1 MYHAVT
7 LENHEAC
14 GHVHV
19 PYGAFAAQ
27 LQWLYENGYETIT
40 VSEIGDPRQ
49 SDAKKV
55 VLTFDDGYYSL
66 YHLVTP
72 LLKRYR
78 FSATLFL
85 TTYPVGAANYDVL
98 PALEKEFPEGDRPL
112 TWQELEEMEHS
123 CWDIQAHGHQHLVH
137 NTLGLHALT
146 AEIEKSKTVIER
158 HLNKAVRFYAF
169 PYGRY
174 NHPCLRITRELGFV
188 KVFTVQPAL
197 ARFSSNRFRM
207 PRIEVNRYVTM
218 EQFAHKVCTGF
229 GSRGEQLRWF
239 VLQFVYRNVK
249 WKDRIRAIYRKIRK

>member
-7 LENHEAC
+7 TENHNAC

-19 PYGAFAAQ
+19 PYEAFASQ

-40 VSEIGDPRQ
+40 VSEINQARQ

-66 YHLVTP
+66 YDLVTP
-72 LLKRYR
+72 LLKQYR

-85 TTYPVGAANYDVL
+85 TTFPVGADSYDVL
-98 PALEKEFPEGDRPL
+98 PRLEKEYPEDDRPL
-112 TWQELEEMEHS
+112 TWKELEEMEHS

-146 AEIEKSKTVIER
+146 VEIERSKAAIEF
-158 HLNKAVRFYAF
+158 HLDKEVRYYAF

-174 NHPCLRITRELGFV
+174 NHHCLDVLQELGFV
-188 KVFTVQPAL
+188 KVFTVQPGL
-197 ARFSSNRFRM
+197 ARFSVNGYRI
-207 PRIEVNRYVTM
+207 PRIEINRNVTP
-218 EQFAHKVCTGF
+218 EVFARKVRTGF
-229 GSRGEQLRWF
+229 GCGKERLQWF
-239 VLQFVYRNVK
+239 FLQAVYKNVK
-249 WKDRIRAIYRKIRK
+249 WKDRIRTIYRKLRK

>member
-7 LENHEAC
+7 SVNHDAC

-19 PYGAFAAQ
+19 PYEAFASQ
-27 LQWLYENGYETIT
+27 LQWLYEKGYETIT
-40 VSEIGDPRQ
+40 VSEMGEARQ

-55 VLTFDDGYYSL
+55 VITFDDGYYSL

-85 TTYPVGAANYDVL
+85 TTYAVGADSYHVL

-137 NTLGLHALT
+137 NTLGLHVLT
-146 AEIEKSKTVIER
+146 AEIEKSKAAIEF
-158 HLNKAVRFYAF
+158 HLNKEVRYYAF

-197 ARFSSNRFRM
+197 ARFSASYRI
-207 PRIEVNRYVTM
+207 PRIEINRYTTA
-218 EQFAHKVCTGF
+218 EQFENKVRTGF
-229 GSRGEQLRWF
+229 GCGRERWRWF
-239 VLQFVYRNVK
+239 FLQVVYRNVK
-249 WKDRIRAIYRKIRK
+249 WKDRIRTIYRKLRK